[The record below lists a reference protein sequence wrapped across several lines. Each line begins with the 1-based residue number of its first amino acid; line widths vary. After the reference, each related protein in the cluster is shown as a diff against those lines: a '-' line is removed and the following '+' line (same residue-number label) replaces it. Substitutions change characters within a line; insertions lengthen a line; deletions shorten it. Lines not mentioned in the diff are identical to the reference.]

1 MLSSFG
7 TGGCVDHHIDLFFC
21 SSITIF
27 DYWIFLS
34 FTGMSR
40 ISTVS
45 GVSIHQSIPC
55 LLHKDIKASYIEVLS
70 PSQMFFVKFLSSSF
84 LLPFHV
90 SPSFVIIILVIL
102 VITSFVILVI
112 LVIFI
117 IVVHYRD
124 FHQDHKQDSAGFSAS
139 TKLS

>member
-7 TGGCVDHHIDLFFC
+7 TGDCVDHHIDLFFC

-40 ISTVS
+40 ISAVS

-90 SPSFVIIILVIL
+90 FRLCHYHLCHPCHPQLCHPWGKSPQNGTERVSV
-102 VITSFVILVI
+102 TSAKTF
-112 LVIFI
+112 F
-117 IVVHYRD
+117 
-124 FHQDHKQDSAGFSAS
+124 FP
-139 TKLS
+139 